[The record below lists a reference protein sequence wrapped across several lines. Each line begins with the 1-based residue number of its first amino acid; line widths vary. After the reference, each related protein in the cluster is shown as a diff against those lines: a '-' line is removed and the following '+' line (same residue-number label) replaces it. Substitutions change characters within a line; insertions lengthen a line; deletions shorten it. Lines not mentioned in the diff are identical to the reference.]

1 LNPSCNGLFHLQLKI
16 KGVKTHQA
24 LFVLHKQKNVHIA
37 FCARI
42 IYSRV
47 GPWQLP
53 GGRNSGRKWQLPF
66 SATSIQVANWP
77 AEKRKW
83 QK

>member
-1 LNPSCNGLFHLQLKI
+1 MIAWHFGPI
-16 KGVKTHQA
+16 
-24 LFVLHKQKNVHIA
+24 FVEFILHKV
-37 FCARI
+37 
-42 IYSRV
+42 RV

>member
-1 LNPSCNGLFHLQLKI
+1 MHQTMLFKETNYVIKNHTKI
-16 KGVKTHQA
+16 
-24 LFVLHKQKNVHIA
+24 
-37 FCARI
+37 
-42 IYSRV
+42 RV